1 MHVLTTTSDDREAL
15 AAAFDDPARII
26 VVALCAAWCD
36 TCREFRAGFDRL
48 AQSRR
53 QFTFVWLDVEDDADG
68 AGDVDVEN
76 FPTLAIYR
84 GDEPIHFGVSL
95 PHETTIGR
103 LVDALATHAP
113 VVAADEAVSGLPA
126 KLAAAARGRR

>member
-1 MHVLTTTSDDREAL
+1 MRVLTTTPDDREAL
-15 AAAFDDPARII
+15 AAAFADPARII

-36 TCREFRAGFDRL
+36 TCREFRGAFDRL
-48 AQSRR
+48 AQSRP
-53 QFTFVWLDVEDDADG
+53 QFTFAWLDVEDDADV

-103 LVDALATHAP
+103 LVDALATHARG
-113 VVAADEAVSGLPA
+113 VAVEEAVSGLPA
-126 KLAAAARGRR
+126 KLAAAER